1 MEIVNIRI
9 DDRLI
14 HGQVA
19 TVWIKFTKATRIM
32 VIDDE
37 VVKDQINKEA
47 LKMAC
52 PKQCKLSILTVE
64 KAVNNINESKYDGE
78 RIFVIVKGPKTLC
91 KLYDA
96 GFDIKEFNIG
106 NMAGNLNT
114 KMLVKSVSVSEDNIK
129 DFLYLD
135 TKGIKITAQMVP
147 SDEKINFIKI
157 IKEV

>member
-1 MEIVNIRI
+1 M
-9 DDRLI
+9 
-14 HGQVA
+14 
-19 TVWIKFTKATRIM
+19 
-32 VIDDE
+32 
-37 VVKDQINKEA
+37 
-47 LKMAC
+47 
-52 PKQCKLSILTVE
+52 
-64 KAVNNINESKYDGE
+64 
-78 RIFVIVKGPKTLC
+78 IVKGPKTLC